1 MKAQAKLFIPVMWFR
16 YLSDM
21 QAAKDQAS
29 MHIRAVLQDN
39 VQISTF
45 LWVRWFVSH
54 LREKRK
60 KNCLDELGFFLCT
73 KVKVNQIS
81 VIRYNGSRR
90 YLLWQNSPHKEE
102 AALKNMTNM
111 HQRIALCKFKMQWST
126 HLPSRGHRNGEFQ
139 DVERYY
145 FRGLP
150 K

>member
-1 MKAQAKLFIPVMWFR
+1 MKAQAKLIIPVMWFR

-60 KNCLDELGFFLCT
+60 KT
-73 KVKVNQIS
+73 
-81 VIRYNGSRR
+81 
-90 YLLWQNSPHKEE
+90 
-102 AALKNMTNM
+102 ALTNLVSSYA
-111 HQRIALCKFKMQWST
+111 QK
-126 HLPSRGHRNGEFQ
+126 
-139 DVERYY
+139 
-145 FRGLP
+145 
-150 K
+150 